1 MTMRGESVYN
11 CCMTT
16 AFSPLQPKVVLGVAA
31 HPDDLEFSAAGTMA
45 KFIAE
50 GAQGYYLILTNAN
63 KGTEDRSL
71 QPDQLRDMR
80 REEQRNAGKILG
92 LTDVFFGDYDDGCLE
107 CSLDVKRDIARVIRQ
122 VKPDVVI
129 TMDPTMVYDADRGM
143 VNHTDHRAA
152 GQATLD
158 AVYPL
163 ARDHLS
169 FPELLQAG
177 LEPHKAKTILMS
189 NFGQSNFYVD
199 ISQHMDTKL
208 QALRAHASQLGDP
221 DATCEMVKQWAAS
234 NSAKVGATYAEGFVR
249 LDLSL

>member
-1 MTMRGESVYN
+1 
-11 CCMTT
+11 MTT
-16 AFSPLQPKVVLGVAA
+16 AFNPLQPKVVLGVAA
-31 HPDDLEFSAAGTMA
+31 HPDDLEFSAAGSMA

-50 GAQGYYLILTNAN
+50 GAQGYYFILTNAN
-63 KGTEDRSL
+63 KGTSDRSL
-71 QPDQLRDMR
+71 QPEQLRDMR

-92 LTDVFFGDYDDGCLE
+92 LTDVFFGDYDDGCLQ

-129 TMDPTMVYDADRGM
+129 TMDPTNIYSVEQGM

-152 GQATLD
+152 GEATLD

-169 FPELLQAG
+169 FPELLEAG
-177 LEPHKAKTILMS
+177 LEPHKTKTILMS
-189 NFGQSNFYVD
+189 HFGKENYFVD
-199 ISQHMDTKL
+199 ISPHIETKL

-221 DATCEMVKQWAAS
+221 DATCEMVKRWAAS
-234 NSAKVGATYAEGFVR
+234 NSSKVGAQYAEGFVR
-249 LDLSL
+249 LDLSI

>member
-1 MTMRGESVYN
+1 
-11 CCMTT
+11 MTT
-16 AFSPLQPKVVLGVAA
+16 VFSPLQPKIVLGVAA
-31 HPDDLEFSAAGTMA
+31 HPDDLEFMAAGSMA
-45 KFIAE
+45 KFVAE
-50 GAQGYYLILTNAN
+50 GALGYYLILTNAN

-80 REEQRNAGKILG
+80 REEQRNAAKILG
-92 LTDVFFGDYDDGCLE
+92 LTDVFFCDYDDGCLQ
-107 CSLDVKRDIARVIRQ
+107 CNLDVKRDIVRVIRQ
-122 VKPDVVI
+122 VKPDVVV

-152 GQATLD
+152 GEATLD

-177 LEPHKAKTILMS
+177 LEPHKVKTVLMS
-189 NFGQSNFYVD
+189 HFGQENFYVD
-199 ISQHMDTKL
+199 ISPYMDTKL
-208 QALRAHASQLGDP
+208 QALRAHASQLSDP
-221 DATCEMVKQWAAS
+221 DATCVMVKQWAAS
-234 NSAKVGATYAEGFVR
+234 NSSKVGATYAEAFVR